1 MRRRS
6 CAGWRDSRTMPVR
19 PGDCWRWRR
28 STTAA
33 RAERRPR
40 SAAQIGGVGL
50 QTIRDWVLAFNA
62 RGPEGLIDGKAPGKV
77 PLLDA
82 QKRQALAKIVEEGP
96 IPAAHGVV
104 RWRLIDLAQ
113 WVFDQFAVSISQ
125 QTLSRERRVL
135 GFRKL
140 SARPRHHAQDGEAVA
155 AFKKTSS
162 PAWTRSPDARHRA
175 SQ

>member
-1 MRRRS
+1 MANERGF
-6 CAGWRDSRTMPVR
+6 AMGVAVR
-19 PGDCWRWRR
+19 LREDY
-28 STTAA
+28 A
-33 RAERRPR
+33 
-40 SAAQIGGVGL
+40 AAQLRGL
-50 QTIRDWVLAFNA
+50 ARQSHDAGQTR
-62 RGPEGLIDGKAPGKV
+62 
-77 PLLDA
+77 
-82 QKRQALAKIVEEGP
+82 
-96 IPAAHGVV
+96 
-104 RWRLIDLAQ
+104 RLLAQ

-175 SQ
+175 SR